1 MYYVYIIF
9 SAIGDCYYKGVTNAP
24 LKRLDEHNLGMSRY
38 TSKFNDW
45 KLVYLEITDNKRQAL
60 IREKAIKKYSK
71 KQINDL
77 IHSNK
82 NQLNLFLNM
91 DNNY

>member
-9 SAIGDCYYKGVTNAP
+9 SESGYCYYKGVTNDP
-24 LKRLDEHNLGMSRY
+24 LRRLDEHNQGISRY

-45 KLVYLEITDNKRQAL
+45 KLVYLEMIDNKRQAL

-71 KQINDL
+71 RQINEL
-77 IHSNK
+77 IQSSK
-82 NQLNLFLNM
+82 NQLNIFLNI
-91 DNNY
+91 DKNK